1 MLWTPRQAIWI
12 IRIHVVCPVLK
23 VPQQHVQQSAE
34 YSGVVMVADSL
45 VRTGLRMDC
54 QHVRDVT

>member
-1 MLWTPRQAIWI
+1 MLDVESSFGGG
-12 IRIHVVCPVLK
+12 H
-23 VPQQHVQQSAE
+23 
-34 YSGVVMVADSL
+34 DSL